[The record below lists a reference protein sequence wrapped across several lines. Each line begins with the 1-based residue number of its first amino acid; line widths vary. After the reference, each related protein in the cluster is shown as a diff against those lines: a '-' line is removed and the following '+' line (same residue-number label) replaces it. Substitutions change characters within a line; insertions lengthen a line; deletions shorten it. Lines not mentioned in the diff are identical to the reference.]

1 MVSSSV
7 EAPALRPFMR
17 KRPHDRADGLST
29 NCTGTAV
36 TPQGKAREGSGL
48 FVAPGRMASGSLHSE
63 MALCGTGRR
72 RQTLLFQNLNWLRR
86 KNTQAHSICSVE
98 IGLKVSSPSPSMAE
112 ASPRNTH
119 TAQSV

>member
-1 MVSSSV
+1 
-7 EAPALRPFMR
+7 MR

-36 TPQGKAREGSGL
+36 APQGKAREGSGL
-48 FVAPGRMASGSLHSE
+48 FVASDRMASGSVHSE
-63 MALCGTGRR
+63 MALWD
-72 RQTLLFQNLNWLRR
+72 RQKTETMLFQNLNWLRR
-86 KNTQAHSICSVE
+86 KNTGERYWAVE
-98 IGLKVSSPSPSMAE
+98 IGLKVSSPSPSMAA